1 LAIWIFF
8 FVEIWCPNLGHFIF
22 METSF
27 YTAKSYFS
35 CRILAKTV
43 ANKKQK
49 AVQVERDV
57 HKSLLLGGV
66 LVTTLR

>member
-1 LAIWIFF
+1 
-8 FVEIWCPNLGHFIF
+8 
-22 METSF
+22 M
-27 YTAKSYFS
+27 AKLYFS

-57 HKSLLLGGV
+57 HKSLLLGAV
-66 LVTTLR
+66 LVTTLRERERRESVIAFGGLIASKL